1 MACNWEYQ
9 MTHKF
14 KHIFINGCSHTAGS
28 EIEGSALGDTEYNRE
43 HCFGAQLARRLGV
56 DYTNNAL
63 PGGSNDY
70 IFRTTNFWIQDN
82 IELAKQ
88 SLFLIN
94 WTGAAR
100 AEYFHNGVDD
110 NNWFWMQI
118 PFVPDENVGHLH
130 PNYFSYVDK
139 QDSANAKA
147 VSRHLFMSE
156 THWEINRYMNILNLQ
171 SMLKVHDIPYIF
183 KNSLEFCSK
192 NTRFQYYSSR
202 IDTRNYKGYNDQS
215 ESFFEHCLDA
225 GFSIKG
231 QALHHHKIEA
241 HTYWADKLFRE
252 NFS

>member
-1 MACNWEYQ
+1 

-28 EIEGSALGDTEYNRE
+28 EIEGSTLGDSEYNRVQ
-43 HCFGAQLARRLGV
+43 CFGAQLARRLGV
-56 DYTNNAL
+56 DYTNVAL

-100 AEYFHNGVDD
+100 AEYFHNGVDN
-110 NNWFWMQI
+110 NNWYWMHI
-118 PFVPDENVGHLH
+118 PFVPDEHVGHLH
-130 PNYFSYVDK
+130 PNSFSYINKHDH
-139 QDSANAKA
+139 SNAT
-147 VSRHLFMSE
+147 SLTRHMFMSE
-156 THWEINRYMNILNLQ
+156 PHWQINRYMNILNLQ
-171 SMLKVHDIPYIF
+171 SMLKVHNIPYIF
-183 KNSLEFCSK
+183 KNALEFCS
-192 NTRFQYYSSR
+192 NDTRYQYYSSR
-202 IDTRNYKGYNDQS
+202 IDRRNYKGYNDES

-225 GFSIKG
+225 GFSIEG
-231 QALHHHKIEA
+231 QLFHHHKIEA